1 MNTLWNLLQESRSDF
16 IVRRVF
22 GEVNGDENFLG
33 FCIDI
38 TNIDTSFVCEENPI
52 TLEQGTSLA
61 RGM

>member
-1 MNTLWNLLQESRSDF
+1 MNTLWNLFQESRSDF

-22 GEVNGDENFLG
+22 GEVNGDENLLG

-38 TNIDTSFVCEENPI
+38 TDIDTTFVCEKNPI